1 MAARRVERFVCRA
14 VRRTVDLAAWSL
26 TVALTV
32 PVTLKSTSLI
42 DANQPTLLGLA
53 GTTGTAVTTGA
64 AITTA
69 GVASATITEG

>member
-14 VRRTVDLAAWSL
+14 VRRTVDLAAWFL

-32 PVTLKSTSLI
+32 PVTLKSTSLN

-53 GTTGTAVTTGA
+53 GTTGTAVTIGA